1 MRQKKHIL
9 VIRFSTI
16 DDVAMLVPV
25 VKAVAVK
32 YPDVRITVLSQG
44 NARRLFENMPPNLNF
59 MQANLKEDYHGIK
72 GLNALYRRLVA
83 KQFTHVADM
92 QSIIRSLYL
101 RMRFNLGRF
110 RVEHLNKSHRRHRK
124 QTDTVSLTE
133 KYSNV
138 FAKLGFPID

>member
-25 VKAVAVK
+25 VKAVAMK

-44 NARRLFENMPPNLNF
+44 NARRLFENMPSNVNF

-72 GLNALYRRLVA
+72 GLNKLYRRLVA

-92 QSIIRSLYL
+92 QSIIHSLYL
-101 RMRFNLGRF
+101 RMRFNLGHF
-110 RVEHLNKSHRRHRK
+110 RVEHLNKSHRIHRK
-124 QTDTVSLTE
+124 QTDTLSLTE

-138 FAKLGFPID
+138 FAKLGFPVE